1 MPDTKR
7 DVAKIIEQLKMV
19 RLEKG
24 ITYQKIVDETEKNG
38 EAVSLATV
46 KRVFSDNSENE
57 FRWATTIKPIA
68 AVVLGLGKEEGFNPA
83 DGKSYYDEI
92 VALRD
97 IIALKN
103 DMLQDAQKKVDHL
116 KAEVEY
122 MRAQMQ
128 AKDEQIKNCSVLI
141 ATRGQFMKNK
151 DRTITIL
158 SVLLFIC
165 VVIIIWALAIDAMNP
180 DVGFFWHALHR

>member
-7 DVAKIIEQLKMV
+7 DVEKIIEQLKTI
-19 RLEKG
+19 RIEKG
-24 ITYQKIVDETEKNG
+24 ISYQRIVDETEKNG
-38 EAVSLATV
+38 NAVSLATV
-46 KRVFSDNSENE
+46 KRVFSSNGESE
-57 FRWATTIKPIA
+57 FRWNTTVKPIA
-68 AVVLGLGKEEGFNPA
+68 KVVLGLDKEEEFDPDA
-83 DGKSYYDEI
+83 GKSYYDEI

-103 DMLQDAQKKVDHL
+103 DMIQDAQKKVDHL

-151 DRTITIL
+151 DRAITIL

-165 VVIIIWALAIDAMNP
+165 VVIIIGALVLDIVDP
-180 DVGFFWHALHR
+180 DVGFFWRSLHI